1 MTEFGGQLHI
11 SRLLADP
18 GLGGTPRLAAINV
31 ENIGLVRPAQG
42 VGVPEA
48 VILSLVADDLDHAL
62 VRRAVAIPMKRV
74 IDTAAGT
81 LLLTG
86 DFLLYESPVLAF
98 LQICLRLAIPTA
110 AFAVALLSLIRRR
123 HSFFFESLCLLIAV
137 IAIAPFLSNHFG
149 LYFILLA
156 ALFAAV
162 NYKKQ

>member
-1 MTEFGGQLHI
+1 MKFC
-11 SRLLADP
+11 
-18 GLGGTPRLAAINV
+18 
-31 ENIGLVRPAQG
+31 
-42 VGVPEA
+42 
-48 VILSLVADDLDHAL
+48 LSVL
-62 VRRAVAIPMKRV
+62 RTFIRAVTLTVSLILV
-74 IDTAAGT
+74 IIEGT

-98 LQICLRLAIPTA
+98 LQLCLRLTIPAA
-110 AFAVALLSLIRRR
+110 AFALSLLSLIRRR